1 MKNRRAF
8 IVGIKTTKLTNKEIS
23 FLRKYKPWG
32 VILFNR
38 NIRSIDQVSKLT
50 KNIRKIFSDNKY
62 PILIDE
68 EGGQV
73 TRLKDIID
81 LSFFNAKFFG
91 DLYIKNKKDFFLTS
105 SIYVLNISSILKRC
119 GINLNTV
126 PVLDVRRKKTSAVIG
141 DRAYNNSHIVV
152 KNIGSEFIKQF
163 HKNKIGTVIKHIP
176 GHGLAKVDS
185 HKKTPIVYQKK
196 KILSKIDFY
205 PFKKQNSFF
214 AMTAHIIYKK
224 FDNIVGTHSKKII
237 NIIRKQIKFRGLII
251 TDDISMKGLK
261 FSIKDNTIKA
271 FSAGCNIVLHCNGKM
286 SEMLTVAKNSP
297 NLSKFIKKKTSEF
310 YKILR

>member
-1 MKNRRAF
+1 M
-8 IVGIKTTKLTNKEIS
+8 I
-23 FLRKYKPWG
+23 
-32 VILFNR
+32 FN
-38 NIRSIDQVSKLT
+38 NLET
-50 KNIRKIFSDNKY
+50 
-62 PILIDE
+62 
-68 EGGQV
+68 GQV

-176 GHGLAKVDS
+176 GHV
-185 HKKTPIVYQKK
+185 
-196 KILSKIDFY
+196 
-205 PFKKQNSFF
+205 
-214 AMTAHIIYKK
+214 
-224 FDNIVGTHSKKII
+224 
-237 NIIRKQIKFRGLII
+237 
-251 TDDISMKGLK
+251 
-261 FSIKDNTIKA
+261 
-271 FSAGCNIVLHCNGKM
+271 
-286 SEMLTVAKNSP
+286 
-297 NLSKFIKKKTSEF
+297 
-310 YKILR
+310 

>member
-105 SIYVLNISSILKRC
+105 SIYVHNISSILKRC

-196 KILSKIDFY
+196 K
-205 PFKKQNSFF
+205 NSFKNRF
-214 AMTAHIIYKK
+214 
-224 FDNIVGTHSKKII
+224 
-237 NIIRKQIKFRGLII
+237 L
-251 TDDISMKGLK
+251 
-261 FSIKDNTIKA
+261 SI
-271 FSAGCNIVLHCNGKM
+271 
-286 SEMLTVAKNSP
+286 
-297 NLSKFIKKKTSEF
+297 
-310 YKILR
+310 